1 MEGALRRPDQVT
13 PATAP
18 GVPWLRY
25 TALATGILSV
35 VAGFLAV
42 RGSDLAN
49 QAIYHSNQAVLFQA
63 QASDAFAEYEADSL
77 KARVV
82 ETAILATPGLDPAAK
97 AKLEAQDQ
105 DFRARQPPL
114 QQKAKDREADRDRE
128 LAVSQRRLGDKDTL
142 AYAGVA
148 IQLGIGLAS
157 IAALTHRFAALVAGV
172 IAGAIG
178 LVITAIAF
186 LPALFGGG

>member
-1 MEGALRRPDQVT
+1 MESALGRSG
-13 PATAP
+13 PANPPAAP

-77 KARVV
+77 KARIV
-82 ETAILATPGLDPAAK
+82 ETALLATTGLDPAAK
-97 AKLEAQDQ
+97 TKLEAQSKE
-105 DFRARQPPL
+105 FRGRQPPL

-128 LAVSQRRLGDKDTL
+128 LALSQRRLGDKDTL

-172 IAGAIG
+172 LAGAVG

-186 LPALFGGG
+186 LPALFGQG

>member
-1 MEGALRRPDQVT
+1 MESALGRSG
-13 PATAP
+13 PASPAADP

-63 QASDAFAEYEADSL
+63 QSSDAYAEYEADSL
-77 KARVV
+77 KARIV
-82 ETAILATPGLDPAAK
+82 ETALLATPALDPAAK
-97 AKLEAQDQ
+97 TKLEAQSK

-128 LAVSQRRLGDKDTL
+128 LALSQRRLGDKDTL

-172 IAGAIG
+172 IAGAVG

-186 LPALFGGG
+186 LPAVFGQG